1 MRIVPSLILSSLL
14 LSSLPVKA
22 SDADCSIWLCL
33 PMGFPSG
40 CSEAKSAFKHRI
52 KKLKPPLPNF
62 LSCLATDVQVPAGTP
77 VSTMDAKHGVAA
89 IMSYSKQ
96 CTKYEYDNQGQQH
109 CVEYG
114 LLPDRIIKNTPCIIR
129 RVHGEIVQ
137 WTPKHCI
144 STTNWVDTYMDG
156 NKYGETFYY
165 SK

>member
-77 VSTMDAKHGVAA
+77 VSTMDAKYGVAA
-89 IMSYSKQ
+89 IIKETKQ
-96 CTKYEYDNQGQQH
+96 CLRWIGNSNYKYCAEWKTVPKH
-109 CVEYG
+109 
-114 LLPDRIIKNTPCIIR
+114 IIKGQACRMTGLHNNRQWRPENCI
-129 RVHGEIVQ
+129 G
-137 WTPKHCI
+137 
-144 STTNWVDTYMDG
+144 TTNWVDTYMDG

-165 SK
+165 N

>member
-62 LSCLATDVQVPAGTP
+62 LSCLATDVQIPAGTP
-77 VSTMDAKHGVAA
+77 VSTMDAKYGVAA

-96 CTKYEYDNQGQQH
+96 CTKYEYDNQGQQY
-109 CVEYG
+109 CTNYG
-114 LLPDRIIKNTPCIIR
+114 LLPDSIIKNTACNKQIKDGVITYWNPRDCI
-129 RVHGEIVQ
+129 E
-137 WTPKHCI
+137 
-144 STTNWVDTYMDG
+144 TTNWVDTYMDG

-165 SK
+165 K

>member
-77 VSTMDAKHGVAA
+77 VSTMDAKYGVAA
-89 IMSYSKQ
+89 IIKETKQ
-96 CTKYEYDNQGQQH
+96 CTQWTGNSNNKRCIKWQTIPSH
-109 CVEYG
+109 
-114 LLPDRIIKNTPCIIR
+114 IIKGTACRLIGTSQNK
-129 RVHGEIVQ
+129 H
-137 WTPKHCI
+137 WYPKNC
-144 STTNWVDTYMDG
+144 SGTTHWVDTYMDG

-165 SK
+165 R